1 MSENY
6 TPDELLENMATLSGA
21 NSKNKVIDSKKS
33 LIIKIAIYAILW
45 IVLFTTIPFS
55 WNIERAINLP
65 SFSFSS
71 TLGEFSV
78 HFVDVGQG
86 DCTIIMLPDNK
97 VVMIDTGP
105 HSSRNNLKRYLSSM
119 DFKAIDYLILTH
131 PDEDHVGNAKMIFDD
146 YEVLNCYVPKVSSNY
161 MEHRGL
167 NVNNYKLISTNVWS
181 NLTEAMY
188 NERCNIYYNFKNEKI
203 YDDTYDY
210 SIDFFTPIADYQS
223 SSNDYSPIILVNIQD
238 IKFMFTGD
246 ADESKEQEF
255 LNEYDDLI
263 NSNSSYFDVDVLK
276 VGHHGSKTS
285 SKTEFLNVVKA
296 ETAIISCAAG
306 NKYGHP
312 NLETLERLE
321 IANCEI
327 LRTDLTGSIVLAK
340 NDDTSSTTKVSSKT
354 NFNRNEDFYLEWKYV
369 IIISSV
375 LLITLAFAVF
385 KRKRK

>member
-105 HSSRNNLKRYLSSM
+105 NSSRNNLKRYLSSM